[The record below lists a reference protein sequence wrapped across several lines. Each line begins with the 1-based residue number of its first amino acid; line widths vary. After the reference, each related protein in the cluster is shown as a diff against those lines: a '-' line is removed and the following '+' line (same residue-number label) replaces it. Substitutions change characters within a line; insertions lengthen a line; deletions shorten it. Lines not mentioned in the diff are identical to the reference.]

1 MQQNNVWFLP
11 GTAIYGDT
19 LYTFNCHPHILQ
31 STLGEARAIKQQG
44 NELYKQQKFE
54 EAIKCYKEAIK
65 VCPTDKKEDLA
76 IFHQNLAA
84 VYDMLMRLPSL
95 HAAI

>member
-1 MQQNNVWFLP
+1 MKHAR
-11 GTAIYGDT
+11 TAIYGDT

-65 VCPTDKKEDLA
+65 VCPTDKEDLA
-76 IFHQNLAA
+76 IFQENIAA
-84 VYDMLMRLPSL
+84 VYDMLVRLPSL
-95 HAAI
+95 HAGI

>member
-11 GTAIYGDT
+11 GTTIYGDT
-19 LYTFNCHPHILQ
+19 LYTFNCPPHILQ
-31 STLGEARAIKQQG
+31 STLEEARAIKQQG

-65 VCPTDKKEDLA
+65 VCPANKKEDVA

-84 VYDMLMRLPSL
+84 VYDMLVRLPSL
-95 HAAI
+95 HAGI